1 MFKVRTIDET
11 IELIGEKFSNMYLEE
26 FQVES
31 VNSYGFILAKD
42 IYATENVPHFNRST
56 VDGYA
61 VSHSVTQLASSS
73 IPVVLK
79 NLGEVLMGEESK
91 FQVSDEETVY
101 VPTGGHLPSGADS
114 VVMVENTELLKD
126 EVIVNNPTSKWENV
140 LLKGS
145 DISTDDLVLKKGTKI
160 NERHIGVLTA
170 LGVKEVT
177 VYKKIKCLVIST
189 GDEIVR
195 PHEAPKVGEIRD
207 INTYTVSK
215 YLENIGLIVTDTLV
229 IKDDFLK
236 YKKAILDGF
245 NSNDIVIT
253 SGGSSVGTKDYTIK
267 VMNEI
272 NAELLVHGINIKP
285 GKPTIIARYN
295 NKLFFGLPGQ
305 PTSAYVVLNTFIND
319 MVSYIYG
326 MKKRDLPYYEGEL
339 KMNVHS
345 ARGRRTYQ
353 LVEYTNGKV
362 TPLFTKSGMMLAL
375 SKANGYIVISEFSEG
390 LVAGTNVKVYR
401 FGD

>member
-11 IELIGEKFSNMYLEE
+11 IELIGEKFSNMYLEV

-145 DISTDDLVLKKGTKI
+145 DISTDDLVLKKGTMI

-353 LVEYTNGKV
+353 LVEYNNGKV
-362 TPLFTKSGMMLAL
+362 IPLFTKSGMMLAL